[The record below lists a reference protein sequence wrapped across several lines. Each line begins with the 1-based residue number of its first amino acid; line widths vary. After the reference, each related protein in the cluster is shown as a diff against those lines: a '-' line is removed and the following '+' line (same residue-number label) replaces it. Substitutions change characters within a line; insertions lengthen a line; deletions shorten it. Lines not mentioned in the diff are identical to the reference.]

1 MPVPATIQYRINRAL
16 EAPGARALFCDR
28 PSAFFAQLGWS
39 WDDRIASVA
48 RDGYLDLLT
57 CSEAESMVARLR
69 DRGAWATPS
78 TSQVDGWSLSSE
90 VPIHDVGIGSIDPLA
105 REATAP
111 DGASS
116 PEHGPRTARP
126 SDTSERQDTS
136 SGTTPARPC

>member
-1 MPVPATIQYRINRAL
+1 MVRVVD
-16 EAPGARALFCDR
+16 DR
-28 PSAFFAQLGWS
+28 P
-39 WDDRIASVA
+39 SVA

-136 SGTTPARPC
+136 SGTTPARPY